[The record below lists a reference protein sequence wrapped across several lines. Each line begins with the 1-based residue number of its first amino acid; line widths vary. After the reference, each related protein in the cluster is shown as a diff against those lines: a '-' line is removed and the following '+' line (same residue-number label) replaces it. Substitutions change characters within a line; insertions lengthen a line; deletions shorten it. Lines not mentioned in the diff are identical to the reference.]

1 MSSPLLHMT
10 SALGYLSKSKTFNVS
25 LRLTT
30 SPRTYTSPYST
41 HPPKPSVSSLSHDNP
56 NLLSFNLFR
65 EVRHARPAVRY
76 TVYAG
81 LGLMATVES
90 TFWLSVIRAKFFPSS
105 SEEDKA
111 RDDEFFANAWSALE
125 SGRAAWMGNYGRYYG
140 GYVWGV
146 GER

>member
-1 MSSPLLHMT
+1 MLSTLFRKA
-10 SALGYLSKSKTFNVS
+10 SARCYLSKPKTSNVS
-25 LRLTT
+25 LRFTIR
-30 SPRTYTSPYST
+30 PRTHTSPYST
-41 HPPKPSVSSLSHDNP
+41 QSPKPSISSLPHTNP
-56 NLLSFNLFR
+56 SLPSFNLFS
-65 EVRHARPAVRY
+65 EVRNSRPAVRY

-90 TFWLSVIRAKFFPSS
+90 TFWFNVIRAKFFPK
-105 SEEDKA
+105 EK
-111 RDDEFFANAWSALE
+111 DEAEAFLANAWNALE